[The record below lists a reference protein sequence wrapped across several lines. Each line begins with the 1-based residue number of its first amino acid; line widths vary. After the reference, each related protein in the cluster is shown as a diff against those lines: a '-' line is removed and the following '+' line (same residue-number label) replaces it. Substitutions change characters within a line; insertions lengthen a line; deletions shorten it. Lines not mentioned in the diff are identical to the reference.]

1 MYLDSLKNKN
11 VIITGCNKGIG
22 KAALES
28 FAEYGA
34 NIFACVRSESGE
46 FKKFITNI
54 KKKYKVKIYVVKLDL
69 SKKSNISECVNK
81 IYKITKNIDIL
92 VNNAGILF
100 NSLFQMTSEKQL
112 QEMFQVNYFSQIY
125 LTQMISRGMAKNK
138 IGNIIFISSTSGIN
152 GDYGRF
158 AYSASK
164 AAILSSVKTLSKE
177 LSHYNIRVNAIS
189 PGLTETD
196 LMKSNT
202 KEEVIKSEI
211 EKISL
216 KRLAATSEIADVIL
230 FLASEKSSY
239 VNGQNIVV
247 DGGNLWKSISLRI
260 LQKI

>member
-22 KAALES
+22 KATLES

-34 NIFACVRSESGE
+34 NIIACVRSESTD
-46 FKKFITNI
+46 FKKFINSV
-54 KKKYKVKIYVVKLDL
+54 KKKHKVKIHIVKLDL
-69 SKKSNISECVNK
+69 SKKSNISDCVNQ

-125 LTQMISRGMAKNK
+125 LTQLISRGMAKNK
-138 IGNIIFISSTSGIN
+138 KGNIIFVSSTSGIN

-158 AYSASK
+158 IYSSSK

-189 PGLTETD
+189 PGLTKTD
-196 LMKSNT
+196 LMTSNT
-202 KEEVIKSEI
+202 KEEIVKSEI

-216 KRLAATSEIADVIL
+216 KRLATPNEIADVII

-247 DGGNLWKSISLRI
+247 DGGSL
-260 LQKI
+260 